1 MTALHD
7 DPFGLHLPLEQRER
21 AYSPSS
27 LAPGFA
33 ETLQRY
39 HRDSRA
45 AEALCGPAEVLPY
58 GPSPREKVLLLPAPQ
73 PARATLVYVHGG
85 YWQELSAEDSLFPA
99 PGLHA
104 QGYDLAA
111 VGYRLAPEARL
122 EQIVEQVAS
131 ALLHLR
137 AALLARGRVPHL
149 VLAGSSAGAHLVAM
163 MLSHP
168 WEGPPP
174 FQAAL
179 LVSGI
184 YELAPL
190 IGTYI
195 DQPLQ
200 LTAARAAALSPLHRV
215 PSCEVPVALAWGER
229 ETDAFQQQSRA
240 MARHLAR
247 YLPVTAVQPCA
258 GRDHFDI
265 LFDLSEPA
273 SPLGRCLASLTPEPM
288 R

>member
-1 MTALHD
+1 MTS
-7 DPFGLHLPLEQRER
+7 DPFALHLPLALRER

-27 LAPGFA
+27 LAPRFA

-39 HRDSRA
+39 REESQA
-45 AEALCGPAEVLPY
+45 ALARCGPVEVLPY
-58 GPSPREKVLLLPAPQ
+58 GPSHREKILLLRAPQ

-111 VGYRLAPEARL
+111 VGYSLAPEACL
-122 EQIVEQVAS
+122 EGIVEQVAS
-131 ALLHLR
+131 ALLYLR
-137 AALLARGRVPHL
+137 AVLQARGRAPRL
-149 VLAGSSAGAHLVAM
+149 ILAGSSAGAHLVAM
-163 MLSHP
+163 MLSQP

-174 FQAAL
+174 FQGAL
-179 LVSGI
+179 LISGI
-184 YELAPL
+184 YDLAPL

-200 LTAARAAALSPLHRV
+200 LTAQRADRLSPLHCL
-215 PSCEVPVALAWGER
+215 PCCDVPVALAWGEH
-229 ETDAFQQQSRA
+229 ETDAFVQQSCA
-240 MARHLAR
+240 MAEHLAR
-247 YLPVTAVQPCA
+247 HLPVTATQACA

-265 LFDLSEPA
+265 LFDLAEPD
-273 SPLGRCLASLTPEPM
+273 STLGRCLGSLTAEPT

>member
-1 MTALHD
+1 MTR
-7 DPFGLHLPLEQRER
+7 DPFGLHLPLALRER

-27 LAPGFA
+27 LAPAFA

-39 HRDSRA
+39 REQSQA
-45 AEALCGPAEVLPY
+45 AVARCGPVEVQPY
-58 GPSPREKVLLLPAPQ
+58 GPSQREKILLLRAPQ

-111 VGYRLAPEARL
+111 VGYSLAPEASL
-122 EQIVEQVAS
+122 ERIVEQVAN
-131 ALLHLR
+131 ALRHLR
-137 AALLARGRVPHL
+137 ARLQAQSHAPRLI
-149 VLAGSSAGAHLVAM
+149 LAGSSAGAHLVAM
-163 MLSHP
+163 MLSQP

-174 FQAAL
+174 FQGAL
-179 LVSGI
+179 LISGI

-200 LTAARAAALSPLHRV
+200 LTAQRAGHLSPLHRE
-215 PSCEVPVALAWGER
+215 PTCKVPVALAWGEH
-229 ETDAFQQQSRA
+229 ETDAFVQQSHA
-240 MARHLAR
+240 MTDHLAR
-247 YLPVTAVQPCA
+247 HLPVTASQTCA

-265 LFDLSEPA
+265 LFDLAEPD
-273 SPLGRCLASLTPEPM
+273 SSLGRCLGSLKPEPIG
-288 R
+288 